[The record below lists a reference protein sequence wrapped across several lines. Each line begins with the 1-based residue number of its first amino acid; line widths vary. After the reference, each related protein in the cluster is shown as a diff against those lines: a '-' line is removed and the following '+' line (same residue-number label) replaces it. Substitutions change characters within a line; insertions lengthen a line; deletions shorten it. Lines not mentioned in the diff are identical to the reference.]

1 MTRLDI
7 TPQLEGLSTTAAV
20 LKAFPRL
27 APYNLKKMLRQ
38 GDIRLNGMRIKK
50 DFETAAGDIVEIYLP
65 PEIRE
70 TPRLEV
76 CYEDRNL
83 IVVNKTQDVPVR
95 NDEGRPNLLGMVRDH
110 MIGQQ
115 EYMEELGA
123 VPFALDMLDEH
134 TGGLTMVAKNADAY
148 DCLFEAGRQRRI
160 RHLYQAIISGCPE
173 KDAGEFEHFYLRDGQ
188 REHVLP
194 NRPQGAVPMY
204 TRYHVLRSNGEYSLL
219 ELEPVT
225 NLYNQVRI
233 HLAAVGLPVV
243 GDPVYGDPRL
253 NKRMGLRYQALW
265 STEISFSMG
274 SANFLEYLNG
284 QRVRTDDIRFPLVN
298 LG

>member
-7 TPQLEGLSTTAAV
+7 TPQLAGLKTTAAV
-20 LKAFPRL
+20 LRAFPRL

-38 GDIRLNGMRIKK
+38 GEIRLNGMRIKK
-50 DFETAAGDIVEIYLP
+50 DFETAAGDIIEIYLP

-70 TPRLEV
+70 IPRLEV

-83 IVVNKTQDVPVR
+83 LVINKTQDIPVR
-95 NDEGRPNLLGMVRDH
+95 NDEGRPNLLSMVRDH
-110 MIGQQ
+110 MLGRN

-134 TGGLTMVAKNADAY
+134 TGGLTLVAKNADAY
-148 DCLFEAGRQRRI
+148 DCLHEAGRQRRI
-160 RHLYQAIISGCPE
+160 RHIYQAIISGCPE
-173 KDAGEFEHFYLRDGQ
+173 KETGEFEHFYFRDTQ
-188 REHVLP
+188 HEQVLSH
-194 NRPQGAVPMY
+194 RPQGAVPMY
-204 TRYHVLRSNGEYSLL
+204 TRYHVLQSNGEYSLL

-225 NLYNQVRI
+225 NIPNQVRI
-233 HLAAVGLPVV
+233 HLLAVDYPIV
-243 GDPVYGDPRL
+243 GDPVYGDARL

-274 SANFLEYLNG
+274 SGNFLEYLNG
-284 QRVRTDDIRFPLVN
+284 QRVATDDIRFPLVN